1 MDKHHKINYIEFQV
15 KSIPATKEFFSQ
27 VFGWKFVDYGDEYC
41 AIDNA
46 SIDAGFYQSDKTMLS
61 ENGSALIVLYSNELE
76 ATLEKVKAAGGKIN
90 KPTFG
95 FPGGRRFHFLDNN
108 GNEFAVWSE

>member
-15 KSIPATKEFFSQ
+15 KSIPATKEFFSR
-27 VFGWKFVDYGDEYC
+27 VFGWTFIDYGDDYC
-41 AIDNA
+41 AINNGG
-46 SIDAGFYQSDKTMLS
+46 IDAGFYQSDNTMLS
-61 ENGSALIVLYSNELE
+61 DSGSALIVLYSDDLE
-76 ATLEKVKAAGGKIN
+76 ATLQRVEDAGGSIN
-90 KPTFG
+90 KPIFG